1 MAKTFQIDDVEKL
14 EDCLQIKVDCLVIS
28 LHEHFN
34 NILFEKLLTVEKER
48 ALC

>member
-1 MAKTFQIDDVEKL
+1 MAKTSQIDDVQQL
-14 EDCLQIKVDCLVIS
+14 EDYLQIKVDCLGVS

-34 NILFEKLLTVEKER
+34 NILFEKLLTIEKER